1 MGALKIAHTNFTVFD
16 LDKSLAFYTEA
27 LGFQVMRRHE
37 APDGSFVLAYLGDGT
52 GGHQLELTW
61 LKDRKEPYNLGD
73 NEIHLAVTTDDY
85 TGWHTRHKEM
95 GLNLWENEAM
105 GLYFVEDPDG
115 YWIEVVP
122 ENKLK

>member
-37 APDGSFVLAYLGDGT
+37 APDG
-52 GGHQLELTW
+52 
-61 LKDRKEPYNLGD
+61 
-73 NEIHLAVTTDDY
+73 
-85 TGWHTRHKEM
+85 
-95 GLNLWENEAM
+95 
-105 GLYFVEDPDG
+105 
-115 YWIEVVP
+115 YWIEGAP